1 MLMDAESQQVEE
13 LKAKV
18 EAGRVELR
26 EQWERMQ
33 KENLELKV
41 SIERLLLKH
50 EKERHVFLNSLLM
63 AAEEIERLKANK

>member
-1 MLMDAESQQVEE
+1 MDAESQQVEE